1 MKKGI
6 SGKTVK
12 LKLRTSNFETFTRQ
26 ISFMDPVQLSF
37 EISEYA
43 TKLLEQEISEG
54 MKFRLLGVGVSGFGP
69 DQSYQAV
76 KKLTKLK
83 KYDHVVFHFFADNDL
98 GDLLR
103 NRTFIGGEFRNMGYC
118 FPQKNI
124 LDRFL
129 IIRVIKFLTIIFI

>member
-54 MKFRLLGVGVSGFGP
+54 MKFR
-69 DQSYQAV
+69 
-76 KKLTKLK
+76 
-83 KYDHVVFHFFADNDL
+83 
-98 GDLLR
+98 
-103 NRTFIGGEFRNMGYC
+103 
-118 FPQKNI
+118 
-124 LDRFL
+124 
-129 IIRVIKFLTIIFI
+129 